1 MAFGADCFLDCDRQ
15 GFKGQIKQTY
25 PETLTLRSVKDDN
38 YVCGKQV
45 YFTQAPSVE
54 GSHVRFQTDQIYMAY
69 GPAYVQYISIVKF
82 VGGRCTLHT
91 EGYKKYKSRG
101 FFWQIADER

>member
-54 GSHVRFQTDQIYMAY
+54 GSHVRFQTNQIYMAY
-69 GPAYVQYISIVKF
+69 GPAFIYSTFPSLSLLEADVLCILKAIKNINLEVSF
-82 VGGRCTLHT
+82 GR
-91 EGYKKYKSRG
+91 
-101 FFWQIADER
+101 

>member
-54 GSHVRFQTDQIYMAY
+54 GSHVRFQKDQIYVAY
-69 GPAYVQYISIVKF
+69 GPAYHMYSTFPSLSLLEADVLCILKTRTIKNTNLEVF
-82 VGGRCTLHT
+82 LGR
-91 EGYKKYKSRG
+91 
-101 FFWQIADER
+101 